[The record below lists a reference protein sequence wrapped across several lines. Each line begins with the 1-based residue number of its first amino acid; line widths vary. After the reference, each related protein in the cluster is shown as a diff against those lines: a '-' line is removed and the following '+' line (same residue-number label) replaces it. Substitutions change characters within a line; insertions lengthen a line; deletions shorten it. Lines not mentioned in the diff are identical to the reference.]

1 MRTFILHY
9 FIYSFS
15 ILLIL
20 YGLFTIYDHNLIKGF
35 LIGIFCLMICRCN
48 YTGLVCRMFDEEDP
62 LMVPPPTPPH
72 EIEMEELNQV

>member
-1 MRTFILHY
+1 
-9 FIYSFS
+9 
-15 ILLIL
+15 
-20 YGLFTIYDHNLIKGF
+20 
-35 LIGIFCLMICRCN
+35 MICRCN